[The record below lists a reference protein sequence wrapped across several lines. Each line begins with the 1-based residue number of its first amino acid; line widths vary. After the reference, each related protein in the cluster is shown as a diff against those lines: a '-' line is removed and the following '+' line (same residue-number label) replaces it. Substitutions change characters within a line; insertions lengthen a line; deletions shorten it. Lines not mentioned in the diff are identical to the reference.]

1 MRVKL
6 RKTATSWASAE
17 TGAASGL
24 ISEGSTIYLILSI
37 ISCKAARALR
47 EEPTP
52 PSSGPEHTAHSGP
65 WRASISGAARNL
77 SHSKRKKLMKKRLV
91 TLALCLAVAV
101 PVFAQG
107 KEDTRL
113 ANSADVLKQIM
124 GDKGLPTNVLDQ
136 ADCVLIFPSVKKVAI
151 GIGGSYGR
159 GALVCRQG
167 ADKNGKWGAPAMYKL
182 DQGSIGVQL
191 GSTAT
196 DFVLVIMNNK
206 GAEQILNGKTK
217 LGANAA
223 AAAGPTGAAAQGYN
237 AESMKVDVLTY
248 SRSKGLFAGVS
259 LEGASMDSD
268 EDANKALYGKAISAS
283 AIVDGGASVPSAAQ
297 PLVGFLDSTSPAKK

>member
-1 MRVKL
+1 
-6 RKTATSWASAE
+6 
-17 TGAASGL
+17 
-24 ISEGSTIYLILSI
+24 
-37 ISCKAARALR
+37 
-47 EEPTP
+47 
-52 PSSGPEHTAHSGP
+52 
-65 WRASISGAARNL
+65 
-77 SHSKRKKLMKKRLV
+77 MKKRLV

-113 ANSADVLKQIM
+113 ASSAEVLKGIM
-124 GDKGLPTNVLDQ
+124 GGDKGLPGNVLDQ
-136 ADCVLIFPSVKKVAI
+136 ADCILVFPSVKKVAVV
-151 GIGGSYGR
+151 IGGSYGR
-159 GALVCRQG
+159 GALVCRTG

-223 AAAGPTGAAAQGYN
+223 AAAGPTGAAANGYN

-259 LEGASMDSD
+259 LEGASMDTD
-268 EDANKALYGKAISAS
+268 DDANKALYGKAISAS

>member
-1 MRVKL
+1 
-6 RKTATSWASAE
+6 
-17 TGAASGL
+17 
-24 ISEGSTIYLILSI
+24 
-37 ISCKAARALR
+37 
-47 EEPTP
+47 
-52 PSSGPEHTAHSGP
+52 
-65 WRASISGAARNL
+65 
-77 SHSKRKKLMKKRLV
+77 MKKRLV

-107 KEDTRL
+107 KEDSRL
-113 ANSADVLKQIM
+113 TNSAEVLKGIIG
-124 GDKGLPTNVLDQ
+124 GDKGLPGNVVDQ
-136 ADCVLIFPSVKKVAI
+136 AECILVFPSVKKVAI

-159 GALVCRQG
+159 GALVCRTG

-196 DFVLVIMNNK
+196 DFVLVVMNKK

-217 LGANAA
+217 LGSNAA
-223 AAAGPTGAAAQGYN
+223 AAAGPTGAQATGYN
-237 AESMKVDVLTY
+237 ASAMQVDVLTY

-259 LEGASMDSD
+259 LSGASMDTD
-268 EDANKALYGKAISAS
+268 DDANKALYGKAISAS
-283 AIVDGGASVPSAAQ
+283 AIVDGGATAPSAAQ